1 MKSKLENIVS
11 NVKEC
16 YKESILIENEKLQDL
31 LLTTLTE
38 LKKIEEEIVAINL
51 NVQNTNESVS
61 NRYKYEQVKQI
72 TKIQIELAKDKISYE
87 VAEREIL
94 KIASQFPVHNLR
106 QYNTLMKQRLS
117 GVGVYGFRIPSNWA
131 KALLEETNNDK
142 LVIQALNE
150 EQDLYFDKEG
160 RRNEKLDKLLNNLN
174 KGN

>member
-106 QYNTLMKQRLS
+106 QYNKLMKQRLS

-160 RRNEKLDKLLNNLN
+160 RRNEKLDKLLNNL
-174 KGN
+174 K

>member
-1 MKSKLENIVS
+1 MKNNLENIVS
-11 NVKEC
+11 NIKEC

-38 LKKIEEEIVAINL
+38 LKKIEEEISNINSYVE
-51 NVQNTNESVS
+51 NKNTTK
-61 NRYKYEQVKQI
+61 RYTYEQVKKI

-106 QYNTLMKQRLS
+106 QYNKLMKQRLS

-142 LVIQALNE
+142 LIIQALKE

-160 RRNEKLDKLLNNLN
+160 RKNEKLDKLLNNL
-174 KGN
+174 G

>member
-1 MKSKLENIVS
+1 MKSNLENIIS
-11 NVKEC
+11 NIKEC

-38 LKKIEEEIVAINL
+38 LKKIEEEISNINSYVENKNI
-51 NVQNTNESVS
+51 NVNTTK
-61 NRYKYEQVKQI
+61 RYTYEQVKKI

-106 QYNTLMKQRLS
+106 QYNKLMKQRLS
-117 GVGVYGFRIPSNWA
+117 GVGVYGLRIPSNWA

-142 LVIQALNE
+142 LVIQALKE

-160 RRNEKLDKLLNNLN
+160 RINDKLDKLLKSLE
-174 KGN
+174 

>member
-38 LKKIEEEIVAINL
+38 LKKIEEEIVTINL

-106 QYNTLMKQRLS
+106 QYNKLMKQRLS

-131 KALLEETNNDK
+131 KALLEETKNDK

-150 EQDLYFDKEG
+150 EQDLYFEKEG
-160 RRNEKLDKLLNNLN
+160 RKNEKLDKLLNNL
-174 KGN
+174 K

>member
-16 YKESILIENEKLQDL
+16 YKVSILIENEKLQDL

-38 LKKIEEEIVAINL
+38 LKKIEEEIVTINL

-106 QYNTLMKQRLS
+106 QYNKLMKQRLS
-117 GVGVYGFRIPSNWA
+117 GIGVYGFRIPSNWA
-131 KALLEETNNDK
+131 KALLEETNNDN
-142 LVIQALNE
+142 LVIKALNE

-160 RRNEKLDKLLNNLN
+160 RRNEKLDKLLNNL
-174 KGN
+174 K

>member
-1 MKSKLENIVS
+1 MKRNFENIIS
-11 NVKEC
+11 NIKEC

-38 LKKIEEEIVAINL
+38 LKKIEEEISNINSDVE
-51 NVQNTNESVS
+51 NKNMNENTTK
-61 NRYKYEQVKQI
+61 RYTYEQVKQI

-87 VAEREIL
+87 VAEKETL

-106 QYNTLMKQRLS
+106 QYNKLMKQRLS
-117 GVGVYGFRIPSNWA
+117 GIGVYGFRIPSNWA

-142 LVIQALNE
+142 LVIKALKE

-160 RRNEKLDKLLNNLN
+160 RRNGKLDKLLNNL
-174 KGN
+174 K